1 MFIQFSQKL
10 KIVGG
15 SNNMGKEYSTP
26 VVEFEAYN
34 LTNQIAGACSDAG
47 KTPVGNV
54 GPINLA
60 GTKVHCLDLNE
71 KTDTTTIKNCSEGA
85 HTWTVSLT
93 GTIFADGNKEGG
105 CTHDVYTQEQYVN
118 LLITS
123 LGSGSTISGNVC
135 SDGKHF
141 CFKGNSHEHTGS
153 FEAADYRN
161 YFQS

>member
-10 KIVGG
+10 KIVGE

-34 LTNQIAGACSDAG
+34 LTNQIAGACADAG

-118 LLITS
+118 LLKNS
-123 LGSGSTISGNVC
+123 LSGSTISGGIC
-135 SDGKHF
+135 QAHGTHF
-141 CFKGNSHEHTGS
+141 CFRGQSHEHTGS
-153 FEAADYRN
+153 FEGADYSN

>member
-34 LTNQIAGACSDAG
+34 LTNQIAGAYADAG
-47 KTPVGNV
+47 KTPIGNV
-54 GPINLA
+54 EPKKLQ
-60 GTKVHCLDLNE
+60 GTRVHCVDS
-71 KTDTTTIKNCSEGA
+71 DTEINKNCSPGT

-118 LLITS
+118 LLLTS
-123 LGSGSTISGNVC
+123 FGSGSTISGDVC

-153 FEAADYRN
+153 FEAADYSN

>member
-34 LTNQIAGACSDAG
+34 LTNQIAGACADAG
-47 KTPVGNV
+47 KTPIGNV
-54 GPINLA
+54 KPVDLT
-60 GTKVHCLDLNE
+60 GTKVHCVIA
-71 KTDTTTIKNCSEGA
+71 DTTDSKNCSPGA
-85 HTWTVSLT
+85 HTWTVNLT
-93 GTIFADGNKEGG
+93 GTIFADGNKEDG
-105 CTHDVYTQEQYVN
+105 CTHDVYTQEQYAN

-123 LGSGSTISGNVC
+123 LGSGSTISGKVC
-135 SDGKHF
+135 SEHGTHF
-141 CFKGNSHEHTGS
+141 CFKGGAHQHTGS
-153 FEAADYRN
+153 FEAADYSN

>member
-1 MFIQFSQKL
+1 
-10 KIVGG
+10 
-15 SNNMGKEYSTP
+15 MGKEYSTP

-34 LTNQIAGACSDAG
+34 LTNQIAGACADAE
-47 KTPVGNV
+47 KTPVGDV
-54 GPINLA
+54 APITLQ
-60 GTKVHCLDLNE
+60 GTRIHCVDSTG
-71 KTDTTTIKNCSEGA
+71 KTKNCSQGA
-85 HTWTVSLT
+85 HTWTVNLT

-153 FEAADYRN
+153 FEAADYSN